1 MNSEVRGGEK
11 GGTGYNILQ
20 VQSRQNMEL
29 LAEEMESGLDV
40 LKAGGGSCWTESA
53 ACRRN

>member
-1 MNSEVRGGEK
+1 MNGGEK
-11 GGTGYNILQ
+11 GGTGYNVLK

-40 LKAGGGSCWTESA
+40 LKAGGGVSVFVG
-53 ACRRN
+53 